1 MKEMT
6 PTGRLWPFLG
16 IVMLLV
22 LVAGLALPG
31 LDRVRTASGDAIFYQ
46 YYINF
51 FLKAPVSEYPRL
63 FDIYFNQPQHTGF
76 TTPIRPGYIL
86 PLALLA
92 RIIGPSFFLM
102 ARVSLAAHLG
112 TVLLAWFFLSRW
124 QGPVVGLA
132 TAALVAFSP
141 LLLGTATSPLM
152 DGYNFFFFMLCTGLF
167 IEAVRSRGRILLL
180 AAFGAVFA
188 FFLVVRENNVLFV
201 IPFFL
206 FCLYERFFQKKP
218 LPLFRF
224 GIALGLPCFL
234 ALGAYIAITGSPSGL
249 IRIVRLLMSVGS
261 SNPYTRATGLGPWY
275 RYLIDF
281 LTLSPATTVLAIC
294 YFGFAVLGKPSAGL
308 SSELRFFLI
317 FLPVLLIIYA
327 PLPKCVRYL
336 CVLDLP
342 IRLFCVLFIH
352 EWLER
357 APGAKRY
364 AIFSAVVAGLCFL
377 DFSSYDYLFVESNLY
392 DPISQHL
399 LYYRFII
406 NS

>member
-1 MKEMT
+1 MPLPDFFRFPARVQGPEHGGYMKEMT

-141 LLLGTATSPLM
+141 LLLP
-152 DGYNFFFFMLCTGLF
+152 F
-167 IEAVRSRGRILLL
+167 VRPAF
-180 AAFGAVFA
+180 AAS
-188 FFLVVRENNVLFV
+188 
-201 IPFFL
+201 
-206 FCLYERFFQKKP
+206 CL
-218 LPLFRF
+218 
-224 GIALGLPCFL
+224 L
-234 ALGAYIAITGSPSGL
+234 ALGWIQLWLPKKL
-249 IRIVRLLMSVGS
+249 VRTT
-261 SNPYTRATGLGPWY
+261 P
-275 RYLIDF
+275 
-281 LTLSPATTVLAIC
+281 LSPNVVSTV
-294 YFGFAVLGKPSAGL
+294 PSA
-308 SSELRFFLI
+308 
-317 FLPVLLIIYA
+317 PNLIITA
-327 PLPKCVRYL
+327 
-336 CVLDLP
+336 
-342 IRLFCVLFIH
+342 
-352 EWLER
+352 
-357 APGAKRY
+357 
-364 AIFSAVVAGLCFL
+364 
-377 DFSSYDYLFVESNLY
+377 
-392 DPISQHL
+392 
-399 LYYRFII
+399 
-406 NS
+406 